1 MEELIDECLRICE
14 GVKTVRFLRKQPPV
28 ASTFYVCCYT
38 AKIMSEQVLLDE
50 DKMCIAVVSAS
61 DNSKYKIMP
70 DLEKLAKAQD
80 PSTFREVWLKQT
92 TTRELKN
99 WQHKLR
105 VLGTTAEEWRCSLS
119 TAVTQLPLFK
129 SMVTTKRA
137 SADGGLPNKETSSK
151 KQKNPPAKIQR
162 AAPKKVKHSPKPK
175 ETRNSD
181 IESESESECDE
192 GAPRNNDTIVE
203 AQPEDDESVL
213 TERQQEELDQKERER
228 LYSSIEKLGC
238 IVKEEHRAMS
248 LRTLRY
254 LHMELLCAQPSTSVQ
269 SEETCQP
276 GFSQF
281 VGRYSDKVSI

>member
-1 MEELIDECLRICE
+1 
-14 GVKTVRFLRKQPPV
+14 VRFLRKQPPV

-38 AKIMSEQVLLDE
+38 EKRMSEQVLLDE

-61 DNSKYKIMP
+61 DNSRYKMMT

-80 PSTFREVWLKQT
+80 PSTFRELWLKQT
-92 TTRELKN
+92 TTRDLKK
-99 WQHKLR
+99 WQEKLR

-119 TAVTQLPLFK
+119 IPVTQLPLFK

-137 SADGGLPNKETSSK
+137 ATNGGLQNKDASSK
-151 KQKNPPAKIQR
+151 KKKSAPAKIQH

-181 IESESESECDE
+181 VESESECDE
-192 GAPRNNDTIVE
+192 GAPRDIDTIVE

-213 TERQQEELDQKERER
+213 TERQQEELDEKERER

-238 IVKEEHRAMS
+238 IVKEEHHAMS